1 MVILYNSKIV
11 FANFLRKLPDHAIE
25 IFDFITFTEEM

>member
-1 MVILYNSKIV
+1 MVILYTSETV
-11 FANFLRKLPDHAIE
+11 FANFLRKLPENTIE